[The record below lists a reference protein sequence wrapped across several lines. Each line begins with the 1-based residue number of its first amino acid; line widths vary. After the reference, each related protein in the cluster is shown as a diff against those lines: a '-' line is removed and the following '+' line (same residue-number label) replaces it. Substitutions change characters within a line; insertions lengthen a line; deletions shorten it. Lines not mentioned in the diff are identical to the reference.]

1 MEQDTHVLVVDDL
14 EQNLVAMEA
23 LLRRPGVKV
32 LKAQSGR
39 EALELLLA
47 HDVAVALFDVQ
58 MPEMDGFELSELVR
72 GSSRT
77 RHVPII
83 FLTAG
88 AVDVQRSFRGYDAG
102 AVDFLYKP
110 IDPHILTS
118 KVGVFVELH
127 RQRMELAR
135 RMEELERALQLNEM
149 FTAVLGHDL
158 RTPLSVVKVS
168 AELLLMQHRD
178 EATRN
183 IANRLK
189 SSAARMSRMVEQL
202 LDVYGL
208 KSGGIPLKPVP
219 CDLGELIDQIC
230 AEVSVGARE
239 GRVQV
244 TRRGTLSAV
253 LDRDRMLQVVANL
266 IGNALEHG
274 DPGHAVT
281 VELDGDGDEHVVIRV
296 RNRGAIPADRMES
309 LFAPFQRAGQ
319 PQQRSGLGL
328 GLYIVDQFVRAH
340 GGRVELRAE
349 ADQTL
354 AETVLPRNAQ
364 GRSDAVV
371 PL

>member
-72 GSSRT
+72 GSPRT

-83 FLTAG
+83 FLTAA

-110 IDPHILTS
+110 IDPHVLTS

-127 RQRMELAR
+127 RQRAELAR
-135 RMEELERALQLNEM
+135 RMEELQRALQLNEM

-178 EATRN
+178 EATRS
-183 IANRLK
+183 IAQRLK
-189 SSAARMSRMVEQL
+189 SSASRMSRMVEQL

-208 KSGGIPLKPVP
+208 KSGVFRSSPWH
-219 CDLGELIDQIC
+219 
-230 AEVSVGARE
+230 ATWANWSNRSAR
-239 GRVQV
+239 
-244 TRRGTLSAV
+244 S
-253 LDRDRMLQVVANL
+253 
-266 IGNALEHG
+266 
-274 DPGHAVT
+274 
-281 VELDGDGDEHVVIRV
+281 
-296 RNRGAIPADRMES
+296 
-309 LFAPFQRAGQ
+309 
-319 PQQRSGLGL
+319 
-328 GLYIVDQFVRAH
+328 
-340 GGRVELRAE
+340 
-349 ADQTL
+349 
-354 AETVLPRNAQ
+354 
-364 GRSDAVV
+364 
-371 PL
+371 

>member
-72 GSSRT
+72 GSPRT

-83 FLTAG
+83 FLTAA

-110 IDPHILTS
+110 IDPHVLTS

-127 RQRMELAR
+127 RQRAELAR
-135 RMEELERALQLNEM
+135 RMEELQRALQLNEM

-178 EATRN
+178 EATRS
-183 IANRLK
+183 IAQRLK
-189 SSAARMSRMVEQL
+189 SSASRMSRMVEQL

-208 KSGGIPLKPVP
+208 KSGGIPLKPVA
-219 CDLGELIDQIC
+219 CDLGELVEQIC
-230 AEVSVGARE
+230 AELSVGGCEERL
-239 GRVQV
+239 QV
-244 TRRGTLSAV
+244 VRRGPLDAV
-253 LDRDRMLQVVANL
+253 LDRDRVMQVVANL

-274 DPGHAVT
+274 DPSRPVT
-281 VELDGDGDEHVVIRV
+281 VELDGGQPQQLILRV
-296 RNRGAIPADRMES
+296 RNGGTVPAERLES
-309 LFAPFQRAGQ
+309 LFAPYQRAGK
-319 PQQRSGLGL
+319 PQRAGLGL

-340 GGRVELRAE
+340 GGRVALRNE
-349 ADQTL
+349 GPETL
-354 AETVLPRNAQ
+354 AEVVLPR
-364 GRSDAVV
+364 DARASGQTVV